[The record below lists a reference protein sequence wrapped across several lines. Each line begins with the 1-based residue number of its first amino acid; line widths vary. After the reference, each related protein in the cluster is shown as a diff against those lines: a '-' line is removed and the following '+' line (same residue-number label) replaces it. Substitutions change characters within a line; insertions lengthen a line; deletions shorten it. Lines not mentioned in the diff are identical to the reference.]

1 MDVAMQRNVPVLM
14 TEYNSVACGGSN
26 ISSTVSFSW
35 LLSYLESLNEFNVQ
49 FGAALWA
56 IDVGL
61 KAASMNYTA
70 VYLHTREYG
79 VQYNLFDPP
88 TPEDSISS
96 GWRTGSPYYSALFLT
111 EVGDPTGSVIVD
123 LDLQNSTTDQS
134 ATIAGYGV
142 YTDAGRRRD
151 RLVILNYA
159 SPTSADEDAIQQFHI
174 PVNLTHKVFCRI
186 LTAPD
191 VTEKTNIT
199 WAGQTVGQ
207 NGDLEGEQQTSTI
220 DCKAGC
226 SINVPGPGAALV
238 WLDSEAKLFMGNS
251 TIAPYQYSSNEMR
264 GSILSDMTT
273 WMTLAPV
280 VFGTMAFVF

>member
-1 MDVAMQRNVPVLM
+1 M
-14 TEYNSVACGGSN
+14 
-26 ISSTVSFSW
+26 
-35 LLSYLESLNEFNVQ
+35 NEFNVQ

-61 KAASMNYTA
+61 KATSMNYTA

-88 TPEDSISS
+88 TPENSISS
-96 GWRTGSPYYSALFLT
+96 GWRTGSPYYSALFLS

-123 LDLQNSTTDQS
+123 LDLLNSTTNQS
-134 ATIAGYGV
+134 ATAAAYGV
-142 YTDAGRRRD
+142 YTDAGRTRD

-159 SPTSADEDAIQQFHI
+159 SPTSADEDAYQQFLI
-174 PVNLTHKVFCRI
+174 PANLTHKVFYRI

-191 VTEKTNIT
+191 VTERTNIT

-207 NGDLEGEQQTSTI
+207 NGDLEGDQETSTI
-220 DCKAGC
+220 VCKAGC

-251 TIAPYQYSSNEMR
+251 TIAPYQYLSNGMR
-264 GSILSDMTT
+264 SSILSDITT
-273 WMTLAPV
+273 WMILAPV
-280 VFGTMAFVF
+280 VFEALAFIF